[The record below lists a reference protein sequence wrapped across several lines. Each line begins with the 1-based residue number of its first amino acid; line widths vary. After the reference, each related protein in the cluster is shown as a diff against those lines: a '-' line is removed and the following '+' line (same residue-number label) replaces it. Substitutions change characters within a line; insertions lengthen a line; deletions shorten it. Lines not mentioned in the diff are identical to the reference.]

1 MTLGK
6 TTARAALDQE
16 LEGSIAEVTGL
27 TRLQVKRRL
36 SEVHGRQQV
45 RNVFVDEW
53 PRGAGQ
59 LAHLRTS
66 LVRRAGLW
74 EELAIATGLSEF
86 QVEQRLAGVHGRKLM
101 RNLFGQELFG
111 EAFEEIEAEDED
123 DGASSATD
131 ASEDEGE
138 DDAEDASYLNSSRRP
153 RRRLAPKSWA
163 GVSSASDTGQSVGPD
178 APAAPAG
185 PAETALV
192 PTTST
197 EPPQFATGTTLRG
210 RYRLGQKLG
219 EGGFGTAFEA
229 QDELTSRVVV
239 VKLPREPAHEELLR
253 TEAELTWKVHHP
265 GVCRTWLDTDPSCGL
280 FLVSEHAGRSIIDWI
295 DASGPLAAD
304 FAIDVVGQIAGALDY
319 AHERDV
325 IHLDVSCANVLVDDQ
340 GIAKLID
347 FGAGRTGRRVTDGA
361 DAGTVLATSRY
372 QQPIFAA
379 PEQLAGSGRP
389 RSDQYALGLVLV
401 SMLRGVVMAKRYE
414 MVHDDPRFEMPGLS
428 SMQRQVV
435 ERALDFSPK
444 ERFASCGEFAAAL
457 RANHE
462 TPDDLVSRRLRE
474 LHVRLEK
481 VLEGTDRTTVAVGQ
495 SMRAAGAFEA
505 FLRAVA
511 IWVAGS
517 ESALRSRLQRFD
529 RATCA
534 QLADAIVQ
542 LAGEPSSRR
551 IDVAWIVDDLRS
563 RRGVCWAAV
572 RGRNEVAHGRANTLP
587 ADVALELAMKV
598 GALVRRTSST
608 TAE

>member
-1 MTLGK
+1 MNLGK

-16 LEGSIAEVTGL
+16 LELAIAEVTGL
-27 TRLQVKRRL
+27 SRLQVKRRL

-86 QVEQRLAGVHGRKLM
+86 QVEQRLSGVHGRTLM
-101 RNLFGQELFG
+101 RNVLGAELLG
-111 EAFEEIEAEDED
+111 EELEEIEAEDEVL
-123 DGASSATD
+123 
-131 ASEDEGE
+131 EE
-138 DDAEDASYLNSSRRP
+138 DDEDGGGDDAALDAGYLNSSRQP
-153 RRRLAPKSWA
+153 RRRLAHKSWP
-163 GVSSASDTGQSVGPD
+163 GDGSVSDLEQTTAD
-178 APAAPAG
+178 AP
-185 PAETALV
+185 
-192 PTTST
+192 ST
-197 EPPQFATGTTLRG
+197 EPTEASIASSITPESVSGIAEGKTLRG
-210 RYRLGQKLG
+210 RYRLGRKLG

-229 QDELTSRVVV
+229 HDDLMAHDVV

-280 FLVSEHAGRSIIDWI
+280 FLVSEHAGRSVIDWI
-295 DASGPLAAD
+295 DASGPLSAD
-304 FAIDVVGQIAGALDY
+304 FAIDVVGQIASALDY

-325 IHLDVSCANVLVDDQ
+325 VHLDVSCANVLVDDQ
-340 GIAKLID
+340 GFAKLID
-347 FGAGRTGRRVTDGA
+347 FGAGRTGRRVMDGES
-361 DAGTVLATSRY
+361 AGTVMATSRF

-389 RSDQYALGLVLV
+389 RSDQYALALVLV
-401 SMLRGVVMAKRYE
+401 SMLRGVVMSKRYE
-414 MVHDDPRFEMPGLS
+414 LVHDDPRFEMPGLS
-428 SMQRQVV
+428 SLQRQVV

-444 ERFASCGEFAAAL
+444 ERFTSCGAFVGAL
-457 RANHE
+457 RASHE
-462 TPDDLVSRRLRE
+462 TPDDLVARRLRE

-505 FLRAVA
+505 YLRAVA
-511 IWVAGS
+511 VWVAGS
-517 ESALRSRLQRFD
+517 ETALRQRLDRFD
-529 RATCA
+529 RATCG
-534 QLADAIVQ
+534 QLAEVILK
-542 LAGEPSSRR
+542 LAGEPSARR
-551 IDVAWIVDDLRS
+551 ADVAWIVDDLRS
-563 RRGVCWAAV
+563 RHGVVWAAV

-587 ADVALELAMKV
+587 ADVALELAVKV
-598 GALVRRTSST
+598 GALVGRSSSSAV